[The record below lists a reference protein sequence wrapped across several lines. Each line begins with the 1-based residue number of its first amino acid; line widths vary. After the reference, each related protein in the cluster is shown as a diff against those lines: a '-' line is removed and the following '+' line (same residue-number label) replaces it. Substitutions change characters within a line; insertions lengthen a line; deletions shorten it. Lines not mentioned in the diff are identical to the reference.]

1 MERIKRLG
9 YVIIKMYVKGIFI
22 KRNREE
28 NWIFRTIKMKKFSR
42 NFLIENKVILY
53 VTREILKLFR
63 KKNLI

>member
-9 YVIIKMYVKGIFI
+9 YAIIKMYVKGIFI

-42 NFLIENKVILY
+42 NFLIENKMILY

>member
-9 YVIIKMYVKGIFI
+9 YTIIKMYVKGIFI

-42 NFLIENKVILY
+42 NFLIENKMILY